1 MEAYKDQNRS
11 FKERAADLVSK
22 MTLEEKITQ
31 VGNVASAVP
40 RLDVPAYDYWSEASH
55 GFFGPFEVKPMDVTA
70 YPVCLAMSQSWD
82 REKIKHVTKEIS
94 DEIRAGDMISVEYFA
109 ETPGNPYKK

>member
-31 VGNVASAVP
+31 VGNVASAIP

-55 GFFGPFEVKPMDVTA
+55 GETDG
-70 YPVCLAMSQSWD
+70 
-82 REKIKHVTKEIS
+82 RNGIS
-94 DEIRAGDMISVEYFA
+94 GV
-109 ETPGNPYKK
+109 PGNEPVVGQREDQICDKGDLR

>member
-31 VGNVASAVP
+31 VGNVASAIP
-40 RLDVPAYDYWSEASH
+40 RLDVPAYDYWSEAPTDFS
-55 GFFGPFEVKPMDVTA
+55 
-70 YPVCLAMSQSWD
+70 D
-82 REKIKHVTKEIS
+82 RS
-94 DEIRAGDMISVEYFA
+94 R
-109 ETPGNPYKK
+109 